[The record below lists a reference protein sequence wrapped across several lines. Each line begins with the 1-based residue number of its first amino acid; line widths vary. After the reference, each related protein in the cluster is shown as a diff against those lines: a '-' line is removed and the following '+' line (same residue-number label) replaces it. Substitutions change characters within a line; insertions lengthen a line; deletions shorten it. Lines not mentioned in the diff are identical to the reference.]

1 MKRSAW
7 AATHT
12 PKIKASPL
20 ECLTTRITDPR
31 CAHWR
36 GTFSCQTLSR
46 ISVSFIYKIV
56 SADNPVRI
64 DQICES
70 EIKRVLLGTP
80 FSPPTH
86 VPKLAAKEW
95 GPSGVLIAPKN
106 SHSTTGTRTMIRFPE
121 SCFFAF
127 FRLFGSRKA
136 RAPEGKNGTKT
147 AQKLN

>member
-1 MKRSAW
+1 MTFEPSA
-7 AATHT
+7 
-12 PKIKASPL
+12 I
-20 ECLTTRITDPR
+20 
-31 CAHWR
+31 
-36 GTFSCQTLSR
+36 FSY
-46 ISVSFIYKIV
+46 IYKIV

-80 FSPPTH
+80 FSPPT
-86 VPKLAAKEW
+86 PEAKLAAKEW

-106 SHSTTGTRTMIRFPE
+106 SHSTSTMLRFPE

-136 RAPEGKNGTKT
+136 RAPEGKNGTKIELIPLPPWNPTRNEPGWT
-147 AQKLN
+147 AGGRMARRRGRGDDDVF

>member
-1 MKRSAW
+1 MGLRALQRRRHEVSAD
-7 AATHT
+7 AAHIALFSSSLE
-12 PKIKASPL
+12 KIILEILESPMNPAIYNN
-20 ECLTTRITDPR
+20 RV
-31 CAHWR
+31 
-36 GTFSCQTLSR
+36 LSY
-46 ISVSFIYKIV
+46 IYKIV

-80 FSPPTH
+80 FSPPT
-86 VPKLAAKEW
+86 PEAKLAAKEW

-106 SHSTTGTRTMIRFPE
+106 SHSTSTMLRFPE

-136 RAPEGKNGTKT
+136 RAPEGKNGTKI
-147 AQKLN
+147 

>member
-1 MKRSAW
+1 MPEFDQSLYWKLVPYFCVPMERV
-7 AATHT
+7 HV
-12 PKIKASPL
+12 IVVASGPSWQPL
-20 ECLTTRITDPR
+20 
-31 CAHWR
+31 
-36 GTFSCQTLSR
+36 SY
-46 ISVSFIYKIV
+46 IYKIV

-80 FSPPTH
+80 FSPPT
-86 VPKLAAKEW
+86 PEAKLAAKEW

-106 SHSTTGTRTMIRFPE
+106 SHSTRTMIRFPE

-136 RAPEGKNGTKT
+136 RAPEGKNGTKRH
-147 AQKLN
+147 KH

>member
-1 MKRSAW
+1 MFVPYWPFGVGEMRKRSYA
-7 AATHT
+7 
-12 PKIKASPL
+12 KPL
-20 ECLTTRITDPR
+20 PR
-31 CAHWR
+31 AVIFLQNR
-36 GTFSCQTLSR
+36 FRPT
-46 ISVSFIYKIV
+46 VSYIYKIV

-64 DQICES
+64 DQICKS

-80 FSPPTH
+80 FSPPT
-86 VPKLAAKEW
+86 PEAGCAAKEW

-147 AQKLN
+147 AQKSI

>member
-1 MKRSAW
+1 MFGNCACQVCRA
-7 AATHT
+7 
-12 PKIKASPL
+12 PRRMGP
-20 ECLTTRITDPR
+20 TTRGCGMSTGHQVVWFF
-31 CAHWR
+31 C
-36 GTFSCQTLSR
+36 LSGFYP
-46 ISVSFIYKIV
+46 SVSSISYIYKIV

-86 VPKLAAKEW
+86 VRVCAPKEW

-106 SHSTTGTRTMIRFPE
+106 SHSTSTMLRFPE

-136 RAPEGKNGTKT
+136 RAPEGKNGTKRH
-147 AQKLN
+147 KH